1 MDKILTAK
9 KEAQM
14 EKTYD
19 EWVKAVDNAVWDI
32 AGCSVY
38 DLPDCC
44 FSDWYDDD
52 ITSIQAAKRAIRKSR
67 SIFKSEGD

>member
-1 MDKILTAK
+1 
-9 KEAQM
+9 M

-44 FSDWYDDD
+44 FADWYDDD
-52 ITSIQAAKRAIRKSR
+52 ITSIQAARRAIRHSR
-67 SIFKSEGD
+67 GNFESPED